1 MKIKLAQYGIS
12 HDHASGKARVMQE
25 NDEVDFCGI
34 FEPTS
39 DTRNTLGNRPPY
51 DSVHWFASK
60 EEMLEDETI
69 VGIAV
74 QGKVSEN
81 LGFAREVLE
90 HGKHVWLDK
99 PAGDDLE
106 TYRAVLDIA
115 REKGLLVQLG
125 YMFRYNAGFQ
135 FILDWAW
142 SGKLGD
148 IFSVRGRI
156 ASGGSTEDAWK
167 LWDSRGEREG
177 GIMFILACHLID
189 IFVALLGRPERVT
202 PFLKNEDKDFPWYQD
217 NTTAVFEYSNA
228 MAVIE
233 STGLE
238 VSSGASRRLEVYGT
252 RGSAILEPLEPPAL
266 RLCLDEDRD
275 GYAEGW
281 QTVPVENRPRY
292 VESLRAFIADIRRE
306 KSPDRSLDHEFT
318 VQETVLRAAG
328 MISRND

>member
-1 MKIKLAQYGIS
+1 
-12 HDHASGKARVMQE
+12 
-25 NDEVDFCGI
+25 
-34 FEPTS
+34 
-39 DTRNTLGNRPPY
+39 
-51 DSVHWFASK
+51 
-60 EEMLEDETI
+60 LE
-69 VGIAV
+69 A
-74 QGKVSEN
+74 
-81 LGFAREVLE
+81 F
-90 HGKHVWLDK
+90 
-99 PAGDDLE
+99 
-106 TYRAVLDIA
+106 RAVLDIA

-135 FILDWAW
+135 FILDWVW

-167 LWDSRGEREG
+167 LWDSSGEREG

-189 IFVALLGRPERVT
+189 IFVALLGRPECVT
-202 PFLKNEDKDFPWYQD
+202 PFLRNEDKAFPWYRD
-217 NTTAVFEYSNA
+217 NTASIFEYPGA
-228 MAVIE
+228 MAIIE

-266 RLCLDEDRD
+266 RLCLDEERD

-292 VESLRAFIADIRRE
+292 VESLRAFIADIRGE

-328 MISRND
+328 MIERNG

>member
-25 NDEVDFCGI
+25 SDQVEFCGI
-34 FEPTS
+34 FEPS
-39 DTRNTLGNRPPY
+39 PEVRDTLGKNPAY
-51 DSVHWFASK
+51 EGVHWFSSK
-60 EEMLEDETI
+60 EEMLEDESI
-69 VGIAV
+69 AGIAA
-74 QGKVSEN
+74 QGRVSQN
-81 LGFAREVLE
+81 LGFAREALA

-99 PAGDDLE
+99 PAGDDLDE
-106 TYRAVLDIA
+106 FRSVLDLA

-135 FILDWAW
+135 FILDWART
-142 SGKLGD
+142 GKLGD

-156 ASGGSTEDAWK
+156 ASGRSNEVEWK
-167 LWDSRGEREG
+167 RWDSHGEHEG

-189 IFVALLGRPERVT
+189 IVVALLGRPDRVT
-202 PFLKNEDKDFPWYQD
+202 PFLKNEDTAFPWYRD
-217 NTTAVFEYSNA
+217 NTLAVFEYPRA
-228 MAVIE
+228 MATIE
-233 STGLE
+233 STALE

-275 GYAEGW
+275 GYVEGW

-292 VESLRAFIADIRRE
+292 IESLRAFVADIRGE
-306 KSPDRSLDHEFT
+306 KSPDRSLDHEFA

-328 MISRND
+328 LR

>member
-12 HDHASGKARVMQE
+12 HDHASGKTRVMQE
-25 NDEVDFCGI
+25 NDEVEFCGI
-34 FEPTS
+34 FEPTP
-39 DTRNTLGNRPPY
+39 DLRNARRKEPPY
-51 DSVHWFASK
+51 ASARWFSSK

-69 VGIAV
+69 VGIAI
-74 QGKVSEN
+74 QGRVSEN
-81 LGFAREVLE
+81 LGFAREALE

-106 TYRAVLDIA
+106 AFRAVLDIA

-125 YMFRYNAGFQ
+125 YMFRYSAGFQ
-135 FILDWAW
+135 FILDWGW

-156 ASGGSTEDAWK
+156 ASGGSTAAEWER
-167 LWDSRGEREG
+167 WDSRGEREG

-189 IFVALLGRPERVT
+189 IFVALLGRPNRVT
-202 PFLKNEDKDFPWYQD
+202 PFLRNEDKAFPWYRD
-217 NTTAVFEYSNA
+217 NTVSIFEYPGA
-228 MAVIE
+228 MAIIE

-266 RLCLDEDRD
+266 RLCLDEARD

-292 VESLRAFIADIRRE
+292 VESLRAFIADIRGE

-328 MISRND
+328 MIHGND

>member
-12 HDHASGKARVMQE
+12 HDHASGKTRVMQE
-25 NDEVDFCGI
+25 NDEVEFCGI
-34 FEPTS
+34 FEPTP
-39 DTRNTLGNRPPY
+39 DLRNARGKEPPY
-51 DSVHWFASK
+51 ASARWFSSK

-69 VGIAV
+69 VGIAI
-74 QGKVSEN
+74 QGRVSEN
-81 LGFAREVLE
+81 LGFAREALE

-106 TYRAVLDIA
+106 AFRAILDLA
-115 REKGLLVQLG
+115 EEKGLLVQLG

-135 FILDWAW
+135 FILDWVW
-142 SGKLGD
+142 SGRLGD

-156 ASGGSTEDAWK
+156 ASGGSTEAEWER
-167 LWDSRGEREG
+167 WDSRGEREG

-202 PFLKNEDKDFPWYQD
+202 PFLRNEDKAFPWYRD
-217 NTTAVFEYSNA
+217 NTASIFEYPGA
-228 MAVIE
+228 MAIIE

-266 RLCLDEDRD
+266 RLCLDEERD

-292 VESLRAFIADIRRE
+292 VESLRAFIADIRGE

-318 VQETVLRAAG
+318 VQETVLRAAS
-328 MISRND
+328 MIHGNN